1 MNSPLTVSTTYR
13 QIYATEQS
21 TSLSYLVAHTMHLC
35 GALLLFV
42 FNVDDYRIPRNSNA
56 H

>member
-1 MNSPLTVSTTYR
+1 MNSQRL
-13 QIYATEQS
+13 
-21 TSLSYLVAHTMHLC
+21 YLVAHTMHLC

-42 FNVDDYRIPRNSNA
+42 FNVDDYRIPRNSNTSNA